1 MEEKKMWTEE
11 AEVHKVSQLQG
22 KDSLSAPSTP
32 AASQNYSVLKAPMMV
47 GPHSQAYLFMSDGED
62 GHMRRHPRAAYAHP
76 LTIHA
81 NENATGTE

>member
-1 MEEKKMWTEE
+1 
-11 AEVHKVSQLQG
+11 
-22 KDSLSAPSTP
+22 
-32 AASQNYSVLKAPMMV
+32 MMV

-62 GHMRRHPRAAYAHP
+62 GNMRRHPRAAYSHP